1 MFETM
6 EAPPFRTVWV
16 FSEYGT
22 ILLGQNIAVQQI
34 CFVPDPKWVCSRAAF
49 GLSQG
54 PDPGQPMMHTAEPN
68 NSPARFGPLF
78 SPESLCFSSGKLKGR
93 PRKFDNPAVASG
105 KKRGYDGHA
114 HAAFL
119 KDLAGKMRTELGL
132 TPSDP
137 IWIHQDGDKIHW
149 TPACRQVLEDE
160 KIRTLMTPESSAT
173 YSPDFNPV
181 EELFGCAERRLQLKQ
196 ARRFSTSREMT
207 LSRFKQVCREEAQT
221 GSLSRMARHYP
232 DVCNQCI
239 TNGGGPTRY

>member
-1 MFETM
+1 ML
-6 EAPPFRTVWV
+6 RLV
-16 FSEYGT
+16 
-22 ILLGQNIAVQQI
+22 L
-34 CFVPDPKWVCSRAAF
+34 
-49 GLSQG
+49 
-54 PDPGQPMMHTAEPN
+54 
-68 NSPARFGPLF
+68 
-78 SPESLCFSSGKLKGR
+78 
-93 PRKFDNPAVASG
+93 DNPVVASG

-119 KDLAGKMRTELGL
+119 KDLAGKMRTEPGL

-207 LSRFKQVCREEAQT
+207 LSRFKQVCREEA
-221 GSLSRMARHYP
+221 SR
-232 DVCNQCI
+232 
-239 TNGGGPTRY
+239 GGPDRLPLTHGPPLPRRVQSVHHERRRSHALLTLHRARNLRKRLAPFRNLHQTLSKLVLDLFFLQVCAPLVDTPKIWPRPTPNFGSWGANL